1 MKKCILIPTILCL
14 IWATHIGGLRA
25 QVVPEHEVMPAQ
37 TAHLDSLYAQ
47 MPALDLNSPTF
58 ANVTRLKLSETERN
72 IPLPSS
78 VNNSLQPWM
87 IPVFYQ
93 TGMECGQAS
102 TICYTLSYELMRR
115 RGDPYAVGGLNYAYP
130 SHFAWNFCNKGNN
143 NGVSFLD
150 SWEVIRTAG
159 TPNVMEWGGWYST
172 GGGERWVSDY
182 ETYHSA
188 MKNRIS
194 EMYAIPIDDEDGLL
208 TLKHWLNDHLAGEAS
223 GGLANF
229 YSSCPS
235 NDFLAVIPPGNPSA
249 GKHLLPY
256 FNNLVNHSM
265 TIVGYDDDVRWDYN
279 NDGQYTNNL
288 DITGDGI
295 VDLRDWEIGAVI
307 VCNTYGESFGDN
319 GFCYIPYCKLASLP
333 AEYGIWNKCVYVVQV
348 RDEVFPQITFKATIT
363 HPCREMLKLTAG
375 IANDTNATRPVKTLE
390 FNVFNRQ
397 GGCRYMQGGT
407 TVESNKTLE
416 LGLDVS
422 PLLNYVEPG
431 HPCKF
436 FLIASSFSD
445 MYHNSE
451 GVVQNFSLMDYTS
464 GTEVEQVCPS
474 TNVALMPGDTLWLS
488 VVRAINFSKPV
499 IQNTLLP
506 DMEVDSNYQQTLHA
520 TGGKPPYH
528 WELNRKYKIEEIN
541 VPFPTESGQVIPLS
555 NANNGYA
562 TVELPFTFPYYGDE
576 YDKIVVYADGYIA
589 FHHQPNDWP
598 FLSTISSQATTMQ
611 DMAIRSIC
619 PFKADLMN
627 CTVRKIV
634 GSDNLTLVF
643 HANINGNVYTVN
655 FAVRLHSSGSIE
667 FIYGSMNFLGNS
679 FWSALVRGDN
689 QLIQHTPASGH
700 FAADINHRSY
710 RFTPTPLPEGLTLS
724 PDGIL
729 SGKVDYTFEDTTFA
743 VTCHDNND
751 VQTTQ
756 DIHLS
761 CRAVS
766 RVLVSDIIVNGK
778 SEPYIYAGDTLFF
791 DISLLNADT
800 IPYHNST
807 ILVQSDDPFVIFLD
821 SIESL
826 GDIVPGEPRTF
837 SHCAACIIH
846 RNIPDNHPIPFSI
859 HLNNHT
865 SAANISRTYT
875 AHQYDIS
882 LLQHDFLSANDI
894 IPHPDETDT
903 LVLTLQNN
911 KAPIYDVDL
920 YLHTPQTDVN
930 LSSSHWH
937 FDTITYHP
945 FQISSLLDLSPVFV
959 DGTTFSVYLD
969 IYVKGMF
976 LGTKTITLTSEKFC
990 FDFEN
995 GSIPAPFHGD
1005 GIHSNWIIDSIDH
1018 FATHCST
1025 RLCCGPLNDFDTATL
1040 QMDVHILQ
1048 SAQLSFYLW
1057 PMLFNRID
1065 YCYFYVDDILQSTWT
1080 GTSWGDSIQVRFTI
1094 PAGDH
1099 IITWSVV
1106 KGNLGNVNEVN
1117 HRVWLDNICLSE
1129 FNDDNFDLDIQPD
1142 SVEVSLGANTSMT
1155 DSALVNLESHYNGI
1169 VLFNNAI
1176 EYEDGN
1182 APHWVSC
1189 APDND
1194 FIDANGQRQVVLH
1207 FNSYGCSEDDHH
1219 ATLRIR
1225 HTGGEQLIPVTMHVS
1240 GVGIPT
1246 VEQSRELKVYPNPT
1260 RGNVFIQNENAI
1272 IERVV
1277 VTDLY
1282 GRTVATIPV
1291 NDYLTSIDLSKLPSG
1306 IYLLKIGMEDGN
1318 TITTK
1323 VIKSLKY

>member
-14 IWATHIGGLRA
+14 IWVTHIGGLRA
-25 QVVPEHEVMPAQ
+25 QDVPEHEVMPAQ
-37 TAHLDSLYAQ
+37 AAHLDSLYAQ
-47 MPALDLNSPTF
+47 MPALELNSPAF
-58 ANVTRLKLSETERN
+58 ANVKRLKLSEAERN

-93 TGMECGQAS
+93 SALECGQAS
-102 TICYTLSYELMRR
+102 TICYTLSYELMRK

-130 SHFAWNFCNKGNN
+130 SHFAWNFCNKGTND
-143 NGVSFLD
+143 GVSFLD

-172 GGGERWVSDY
+172 GGGERWISGY

-208 TLKHWLNDHLAGEAS
+208 TLKHWLNDHLAGESS

-229 YSSCPS
+229 YCSYTTNVYTIPS
-235 NDFLAVIPPGNPSA
+235 NSPEA
-249 GKHLLPY
+249 GKHIIY
-256 FNNLVNHSM
+256 HFSGYVNHSM
-265 TIVGYDDDVRWDYN
+265 TIVGYNDDVRWDYN

-295 VDLRDWEIGAVI
+295 VDLKDWEIGAVL
-307 VCNTYGESFGDN
+307 VCNTYGENFGDN
-319 GFCYIPYCKLASLP
+319 GFCYIPYCKLASLHS
-333 AEYGIWNKCVYVVQV
+333 EGGIWNKCVYVVQV

-375 IANDTNATRPVKTLE
+375 IANDTNATRPEKTLE

-431 HPCKF
+431 QPCKF
-436 FLIASSFSD
+436 FLIASSISD

-464 GTEVEQVCPS
+464 GTEVEHACPS

-520 TGGKPPYH
+520 IGGKPPYH

-541 VPFPTESGQVIPLS
+541 VPFPTESGQDVPLS

-562 TVELPFTFPYYGDE
+562 TVELPFTFPCYGDE
-576 YDKIVVYADGYIA
+576 YNRIVVYADGYIT
-589 FHHQPNDWP
+589 FHHQSGDWP
-598 FLSTISSQATTMQ
+598 FLATINSQGPAMQ
-611 DMAIRSIC
+611 EMAIRAIC
-619 PFKADLMN
+619 PFKANLTN

-643 HANINGNVYTVN
+643 HAEINGTVQNVN
-655 FAVRLHSSGSIE
+655 FAVRLDSTGIID
-667 FIYGSMNFLGNS
+667 FIYGNMVFQGNS

-689 QLIQHTPASGH
+689 QLIQHTPVSGH
-700 FAADINHRSY
+700 FAADINHRCY
-710 RFTPTPLPEGLTLS
+710 RFTPSSLPEGLTLS
-724 PDGIL
+724 SDGVL
-729 SGKVDYTFEDTTFA
+729 SGKVDYTFEDATFA

-751 VQTTQ
+751 VQTTR

-761 CRAVS
+761 CRAIS
-766 RVLVSDIIVNGK
+766 RVLLSDITVNGK
-778 SEPYIYAGDTLFF
+778 SDPYIYAGDTLFF

-807 ILVQSDDPFVIFLD
+807 ILVQSDDPFVTFLD

-837 SHCAACIIH
+837 SRCAACIVH

-875 AHQYDIS
+875 AHRYDIA
-882 LLQHDFLSANDI
+882 LLQHAFLSANDI

-920 YLHTPQTDVN
+920 YLRTPQTGVT
-930 LSSSHWH
+930 LSSSQWH
-937 FDTITYHP
+937 FDTITYFS
-945 FQISSLLDLSPVFV
+945 FQISSLLDLSPAFV
-959 DGTTFSVYLD
+959 DGTTFNVYLD
-969 IYVKGMF
+969 IYVKGIF
-976 LGTKTITLTSEKFC
+976 LETKTITLTSEKFC

-1005 GIHSNWIIDSIDH
+1005 GIHSNWNIDSIDH

-1025 RLCCGPLNDFDTATL
+1025 RLCCGQLNDFDTATL
-1040 QMDVHILQ
+1040 QMDVHTLQ
-1048 SAQLSFYLW
+1048 STQLSFYLW
-1057 PMLFNRID
+1057 TMLFLNID
-1065 YCYFYVDDILQSTWT
+1065 YCYIYVDDILQRTWT
-1080 GTSWGDSIQVRFTI
+1080 GSSWGDSIQVRLTI

-1099 IITWSVV
+1099 TITWNVV
-1106 KGNLGNVNEVN
+1106 KGNFGNVNEVN
-1117 HRVWLDNICLSE
+1117 HRVWIDNICLTE
-1129 FNDDNFDLDIQPD
+1129 FNDDNFDLDILPD
-1142 SVEVSLGANTSMT
+1142 SVEVSLGANTCTT
-1155 DSALVNLESHYNGI
+1155 DSALVNLESHHSGI
-1169 VLFNNAI
+1169 VLFNNVI

-1194 FIDANGQRQVVLH
+1194 FIDANGQRQVVLY
-1207 FNSYGCSEDDHH
+1207 FNSFGCLEEDYH

-1240 GVGIPT
+1240 SVGIPT

-1260 RGNVFIQNENAI
+1260 YGSVTVQHESTL
-1272 IERVV
+1272 IERVT

-1282 GRTVATIPV
+1282 GRTVAIIHV
-1291 NDYLTSIDLSKLPSG
+1291 NDYQGNLNLSGLPAG
-1306 IYLLKIGMEDGN
+1306 VYLLNIEFENKDIV
-1318 TITTK
+1318 TTK
-1323 VIKSLKY
+1323 LLRY